1 MNRSLY
7 AQTIDYKVCFAKSCS
22 GSRIFAIKVA
32 KKKSNQPVR
41 ADLTKCS
48 TDFKIRLQHDQNI
61 LPIENRFQLHY
72 DIWILSK
79 LTPGIMTNES

>member
-1 MNRSLY
+1 MPKLLIIKFVL
-7 AQTIDYKVCFAKSCS
+7 Q
-22 GSRIFAIKVA
+22 KVA
-32 KKKSNQPVR
+32 LVLVFLRSKLPKKKSNQPVR

-61 LPIENRFQLHY
+61 LPIVNRVQLHY